1 MRAGVALF
9 GLCMVLTG
17 FPAAAADKSPRE
29 LYDGLNALRVD
40 PTTTYSI
47 TPADRIELHRAD
59 LKLSFD
65 EGKLAFFASFD
76 GRITGAVFSG
86 RGHALALPR
95 GIVEKQQMA
104 RFLGTPVLD
113 QDFTYVALRF
123 TDNTSDELIHQFEMA
138 KVAPREDTEFVS
150 HWNPLLPAA
159 NPMHSLRI
167 TF

>member
-9 GLCMVLTG
+9 GLCILLTG

-29 LYDGLNALRVD
+29 LYDTLNALRLD
-40 PTTTYSI
+40 STATYTI
-47 TPADRIELHRAD
+47 EAADRIELHRAD

-76 GRITGAVFSG
+76 GRTTGAVFSG

-104 RFLGTPVLD
+104 RFLGAPVLD
-113 QDFTYVALRF
+113 QDFTYAALRF
-123 TDNTSDELIHQFEMA
+123 TDATADELIHQFQ
-138 KVAPREDTEFVS
+138 VARVLPQEDADFAS
-150 HWNPLLPAA
+150 QWNPVLP
-159 NPMHSLRI
+159 
-167 TF
+167 